1 MHNNRP
7 IHKTKI
13 MEELLDS
20 MHFHVDEHYTY
31 SPHLNPS
38 LIINFRVN
46 VPINIFV
53 ILPYLQ

>member
-1 MHNNRP
+1 M
-7 IHKTKI
+7 TKI

-20 MHFHVDEHYTY
+20 MHFHVNEHYTY

-38 LIINFRVN
+38 LIINFSVN